1 MSQKLLLTN
10 SATMITMLLSSKI
23 VEEMAVVI
31 TSIIEVGDTKE
42 TFKEVVVEDLLE
54 IEITLEVEEV
64 EDIKVASTIN
74 KIKVL
79 ITVEVGLEVSRVKS
93 PLDRNL
99 LDKECSKK
107 ISSIQ

>member
-42 TFKEVVVEDLLE
+42 TFKEVVEDLLE